1 MGSLDALPHVIEA
14 NRDRLTVL
22 LDSGVRHGADVLKAL
37 ALGAKAVLLGRPYA
51 YALASHGEEGVRH
64 LIRTLMADID
74 LQLGLCGQTSARL
87 LNRSLLA
94 DS

>member
-1 MGSLDALPHVIEA
+1 MTI
-14 NRDRLTVL
+14 L

-64 LIRTLMADID
+64 LLKTFMADID
-74 LQLGLCGQTSARL
+74 LQLGLCGQTSAARFD
-87 LNRSLLA
+87 RSMLIDA
-94 DS
+94 